1 MTTREAPSGASGP
14 SALTRLAQLAESRPL
29 VVFGVVFS
37 SLWLLFDAVILSPN
51 YGGEDIYYF
60 KDPGINFVEHLGFVS
75 RFTFGNPTFAYASY
89 SQYPPVYP
97 FLFGLYAKLFGVSVA
112 ANQLFNTL
120 VGLAVGIS
128 GYCALEPALRAVNRR
143 WSKWVAAL
151 VLAVCVALSFF
162 RPEADRP
169 DGMATAVA
177 LWALI
182 LIRTELRPSRAIAA
196 GALCAATF
204 FISPYVAIWTSIV
217 AAILV
222 IAQEK
227 TLDRIARTGAWAVL
241 GAVAA
246 GAVALGLIALLLPGW
261 LAQFA
266 GVFTGATT
274 HNETG
279 GGYFVALLHGDLK
292 GWLAG
297 FSNIG
302 DTRSSLITLAIAQ
315 IALLAALVWNGL
327 AARRGDIP
335 WAGLW
340 ITALVLVSPAC
351 IVFAPYQANYM
362 RVTAS
367 MLLAAAA
374 GITLLMPASTRPG
387 YAIAILAGFLG
398 LSLMSGPNG
407 LREVLIRTTTGPS
420 LKRAEAYIATHRTEF
435 AGPGALMAAA
445 PQSYML
451 WRQEGVRPLT
461 TAYSGF
467 KTPDD
472 RARLTHV
479 ALSYIGSGDPSK
491 PAMPDWPVAGEFSLS
506 WSPSTPPRPRVL
518 GLTLSRSSQTWESA
532 IYSRQ
537 AK

>member
-1 MTTREAPSGASGP
+1 
-14 SALTRLAQLAESRPL
+14 
-29 VVFGVVFS
+29 VVFGVLFS
-37 SLWLLFDAVILSPN
+37 ILWVLFDAIFLAPN

-112 ANQLFNTL
+112 SNQLFNTL
-120 VGLAVGIS
+120 VGLGVGVS
-128 GYCALEPALRAVNRR
+128 GYFALEPALRTVTPR

-151 VLAVCVALSFF
+151 VLVVCVAFSFF
-162 RPEADRP
+162 RPENDRP

-177 LWALI
+177 LWVLI
-182 LIRTELRPSRAIAA
+182 LIRTRLTPSHALAA

-204 FISPYVAIWTSIV
+204 FVSPYVAIWTSIV

-227 TLDRIARTGAWAVL
+227 TLDRIVRTGAWAVF

-261 LAQFA
+261 LAQFT

-279 GGYFVALLHGDLK
+279 GGYFVALLHGDIK
-292 GWLAG
+292 GWFAG
-297 FSNIG
+297 FSNVG
-302 DTRSSLITLAIAQ
+302 DMRPNLITLAIAQ
-315 IALLAALVWNGL
+315 LALMAALVWNGL

-340 ITALVLVSPAC
+340 IAALVLVSPAC
-351 IVFAPYQANYM
+351 IVVAPYQGNYM

-374 GITLLMPASTRPG
+374 CMTLLMPASARPG

-398 LSLMSGPNG
+398 LNLMWAPEG
-407 LREVLIRTTTGPS
+407 LREVLIRTATGPS

-435 AGPGALMAAA
+435 EGPGALMAVA

-461 TAYSGF
+461 IAYSGF
-467 KTPDD
+467 SAPED

-491 PAMPDWPVAGEFSLS
+491 PTMPGWPVAGEFSLS
-506 WSPSTPPRPRVL
+506 WSPSTPQKPRMF
-518 GLTLSRSSQTWESA
+518 GLALSRSSQTWESA